1 MESIEKALIHW
12 MSIKSKNPEY
22 DFRIY
27 KREDSLGNPDEFV
40 VLYVDCPK
48 MDKNSGSYDE
58 NYRKSL
64 VPDRP
69 KRSAG
74 GIIFPAKY
82 DAKFEHILGDA
93 EQFFKIKKHYYFAFQ
108 LKNYEYLDKIEKEMK
123 DLIMEEY
130 GGTCDFGFDSDSPIV
145 ELTFKDIGYDSE
157 SNYNDTK
164 EELEKL
170 VSTIGYTLESYNV
183 RLQYGKKKNTID

>member
-1 MESIEKALIHW
+1 MTNKELAIIHW

-27 KREDSLGNPDEFV
+27 KRKDSPGTPEEFV
-40 VLYVDCPK
+40 VLYVDCSK

-64 VPDRP
+64 VPDKPR
-69 KRSAG
+69 RSAG
-74 GIIFPAKY
+74 GLIFPASY
-82 DAKFEHILGDA
+82 DTKFEHILGDA
-93 EQFFKIKKHYYFAFQ
+93 EKFFNIKKHYYFAFQ
-108 LKNYEYLDKIEKEMK
+108 LKNHEYLDKIEKEMK

-145 ELTFKDIGYDSE
+145 ELTFKDIGYDNE
-157 SNYNDTK
+157 SNYNDVK
-164 EELEKL
+164 QELEKL
-170 VSTIGYTLESYNV
+170 VNTIGYTLESYGV
-183 RLQYGKKKNTID
+183 RFQYGKKKNKID